1 MQFISSII
9 IDDPGAAIYGID
21 DLYERVLNRET
32 GESTLQPKGN
42 TVEFQTRLENRLRT
56 KTPDSS
62 FRMPSISFYIESLPK
77 RIVNLANNTSPQTEL
92 LTVNNPDNSENSAT
106 ILRIHIFDQ
115 QTTQY
120 EGQSALLASVRDNAL
135 NSISAIPAE
144 NVNGEPAILDGHRAT
159 IRQIIDMAQN
169 EENII
174 EAIPRDPE
182 IINGSNG
189 PVFRISGGSKAIKQ
203 FVMRTM
209 PYIIYG
215 TQATNVLNSN
225 INSLNEP
232 ALSTV
237 NMLRNNRATPI
248 RANGE
253 QFGGIPLSVIPT
265 EISLTTMG
273 CPFVSFAQQMFID
286 FQTGTSIDNI
296 YGVTS
301 LSHKLEPG
309 VFTTDIKYAPL
320 DAYGRYDSFL
330 QRINNFVTNM
340 SDIQRNLNNNQ
351 NR

>member
-1 MQFISSII
+1 
-9 IDDPGAAIYGID
+9 
-21 DLYERVLNRET
+21 
-32 GESTLQPKGN
+32 
-42 TVEFQTRLENRLRT
+42 
-56 KTPDSS
+56 
-62 FRMPSISFYIESLPK
+62 
-77 RIVNLANNTSPQTEL
+77 
-92 LTVNNPDNSENSAT
+92 
-106 ILRIHIFDQ
+106 
-115 QTTQY
+115 
-120 EGQSALLASVRDNAL
+120 
-135 NSISAIPAE
+135 
-144 NVNGEPAILDGHRAT
+144 
-159 IRQIIDMAQN
+159 
-169 EENII
+169 
-174 EAIPRDPE
+174 
-182 IINGSNG
+182 
-189 PVFRISGGSKAIKQ
+189 
-203 FVMRTM
+203 
-209 PYIIYG
+209 
-215 TQATNVLNSN
+215 
-225 INSLNEP
+225 
-232 ALSTV
+232 
-237 NMLRNNRATPI
+237 MLRNNRATPI